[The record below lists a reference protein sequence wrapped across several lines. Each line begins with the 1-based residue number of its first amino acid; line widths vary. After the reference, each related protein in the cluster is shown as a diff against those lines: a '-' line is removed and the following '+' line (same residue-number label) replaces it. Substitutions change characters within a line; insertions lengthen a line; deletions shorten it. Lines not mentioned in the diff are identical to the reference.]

1 MVSYKLTMTFNEAV
15 AYLVANGI
23 LFVQVV
29 SDLHNLDDIYIVN
42 LKLFFGIG
50 GQGGLNFNLKFF
62 NLYMND
68 LQAVLAGCR
77 YLARNKE
84 WVAME
89 AESFLIKARN
99 QILGI

>member
-1 MVSYKLTMTFNEAV
+1 MTFNEAV

-23 LFVQVV
+23 LFV
-29 SDLHNLDDIYIVN
+29 LDDIYIVN
-42 LKLFFGIG
+42 LKLFVSTCRLGA
-50 GQGGLNFNLKFF
+50 QFF

-77 YLARNKE
+77 YLASNKE

-89 AESFLIKARN
+89 AESFLITARN

>member
-1 MVSYKLTMTFNEAV
+1 MASYKLTMTFNEAV

-42 LKLFFGIG
+42 LKLLVSSCRLGA
-50 GQGGLNFNLKFF
+50 QFF
-62 NLYMND
+62 NLYMKD

-77 YLARNKE
+77 YLAVNKE

>member
-1 MVSYKLTMTFNEAV
+1 MASYKLTMTFNEAV

-29 SDLHNLDDIYIVN
+29 SDLHLDDIYIVN
-42 LKLFFGIG
+42 LKRFVSICRLGA
-50 GQGGLNFNLKFF
+50 QFF

-77 YLARNKE
+77 YLAGNKE

-89 AESFLIKARN
+89 AESFLITARN